1 MRLLGQVKQIKIML
15 LAGGDLMASF
25 GHPGVWTPEDVSR
38 HSCMCCC

>member
-1 MRLLGQVKQIKIML
+1 MWTLGLIKLLGQVKQIKIML

-38 HSCMCCC
+38 H